1 MERPWYEL
9 VTSLTETTA
18 KVCETL
24 GDYGFKHG
32 YESDTESV
40 KVKTSSCAT
49 QFGLS
54 QEDELDEFHNSQPSG
69 LEAEKGNGRLEQNPR
84 VTFSQKNILISEFNT
99 STGNQSAKT
108 PVHETTAD
116 ALQEAHLL
124 KLAAT
129 EPETGMFNMC
139 RLLKATSTYQT
150 HFNVASSIVF
160 WQYCFDGISHPLQAI
175 KTELDTFTVV

>member
-1 MERPWYEL
+1 MVGWNRTL
-9 VTSLTETTA
+9 VLHLA
-18 KVCETL
+18 RRI
-24 GDYGFKHG
+24 F
-32 YESDTESV
+32 
-40 KVKTSSCAT
+40 
-49 QFGLS
+49 
-54 QEDELDEFHNSQPSG
+54 
-69 LEAEKGNGRLEQNPR
+69 
-84 VTFSQKNILISEFNT
+84 LISEFNS

-160 WQYCFDGISHPLQAI
+160 W
-175 KTELDTFTVV
+175 